1 MELRQL
7 TYFVAVAEEL
17 SFSRA
22 AARCFISQS
31 AISHQV
37 ARLEH
42 ELGSKLIAR
51 STRTVRLTDLGAQ
64 VLPLAQQMIR
74 LESMIAAT
82 ARTPGG
88 RVRMAANMSFAQQ
101 SLAAIAKLRTEHL
114 DVEIEFII
122 KSFDQ
127 RIDAVLGGDV
137 DLALIRGGLER
148 PGLAIEHL
156 WVDDLVVAMSQRHP
170 LAGTAE
176 VGLAE
181 LGRYPL
187 LLPSARDQV
196 LLHNVI
202 RDAFDRHGLDR
213 PRQAP
218 PLPVDHTATM
228 ELLNHPEEWTVL
240 YERTPLAGIA
250 FTRDTERALRVP
262 VSAVVR
268 APSGQ
273 SEIVNDLI
281 AALRSVRADLVGE
294 NDVAGPAM

>member
-1 MELRQL
+1 M
-7 TYFVAVAEEL
+7 TYFVTVAEEL

-22 AARCFISQS
+22 ADRCFISQS
-31 AISHQV
+31 AISRQV

-42 ELGSKLIAR
+42 ELGAKLIER
-51 STRTVRLTDLGAQ
+51 STRIVRLTDLGAQ
-64 VLPLAQQMIR
+64 VLPLAQQMLRI
-74 LESMIAAT
+74 ESMITAT
-82 ARTPGG
+82 ARTPSG

-101 SLAAIAKLRTEHL
+101 SLAAIAQLRSDHA

-148 PGLAIEHL
+148 PGLAVQRL
-156 WVDDLVVAMSQRHP
+156 WVDDLVVAMSQSHP
-170 LAGTAE
+170 LAGAYE
-176 VGLAE
+176 VDLVE
-181 LGRYPL
+181 LGAYPL

-228 ELLNHPEEWTVL
+228 ELLNHPDEWTVL
-240 YERTPLAGIA
+240 YERTPLAGIS
-250 FTRDTERALRVP
+250 FTRDRERALRVP

-268 APSGQ
+268 SPAAQ
-273 SEIVNDLI
+273 SEIVGDLI
-281 AALRSVRADLVGE
+281 AALQSVRG
-294 NDVAGPAM
+294 AMVQD

>member
-7 TYFVAVAEEL
+7 TYFVTVAEEL

-42 ELGSKLIAR
+42 ELGAKLIER
-51 STRTVRLTDLGAQ
+51 STRLVRLTDLGAQ
-64 VLPLAQQMIR
+64 VLPLAQQMLQI
-74 LESMIAAT
+74 ESMITAT
-82 ARTPGG
+82 ARTPSG

-101 SLAAIAKLRTEHL
+101 SLAAIAQLRNEHL

-127 RIDAVLGGDV
+127 RIEAVLGGDV
-137 DLALIRGGLER
+137 DLALIRGGLDR
-148 PGLAIEHL
+148 PGLAVQQL
-156 WVDDLVVAMSQRHP
+156 WVDDLVVAMSQSHP
-170 LAGTAE
+170 LAGADE

-181 LGRYPL
+181 LGDYPL

-202 RDAFDRHGLDR
+202 RDAFDRHGLER

-250 FTRDTERALRVP
+250 FTRDRERALRVS

-268 APSGQ
+268 SPAAH
-273 SEIVNDLI
+273 SEIVGDLI
-281 AALRSVRADLVGE
+281 AALQSVRS
-294 NDVAGPAM
+294 AMPGHD

>member
-1 MELRQL
+1 M
-7 TYFVAVAEEL
+7 TYFVTVAEEL

-42 ELGSKLIAR
+42 ELGAKLIER
-51 STRTVRLTDLGAQ
+51 STRIVRLTDLGAQ
-64 VLPLAQQMIR
+64 VLPLAQQMLRI
-74 LESMIAAT
+74 ESMITAT
-82 ARTPGG
+82 ARTPSG

-101 SLAAIAKLRTEHL
+101 SLAAIAQLRGDHL

-122 KSFDQ
+122 KSFNQ

-148 PGLAIEHL
+148 PGLAVQQL
-156 WVDDLVVAMSQRHP
+156 WVDDLVVAMSQSHP
-170 LAGTAE
+170 LAGADE

-181 LGRYPL
+181 LGSYPL

-228 ELLNHPEEWTVL
+228 ELLNHPDEWTVL
-240 YERTPLAGIA
+240 YERTPLAGIS
-250 FTRDTERALRVP
+250 FTRDRERALRVP

-268 APSGQ
+268 SPAAQ
-273 SEIVNDLI
+273 SEIVGDLI
-281 AALRSVRADLVGE
+281 AALQSVRGAIQGQE
-294 NDVAGPAM
+294 

>member
-1 MELRQL
+1 M
-7 TYFVAVAEEL
+7 TYFVTVAEEL

-42 ELGSKLIAR
+42 ELGAKLIER
-51 STRTVRLTDLGAQ
+51 STRIVRLTDLGAK
-64 VLPLAQQMIR
+64 VLPLAQQMLRI
-74 LESMIAAT
+74 ESMITAT
-82 ARTPGG
+82 ARTPSG

-101 SLAAIAKLRTEHL
+101 SLAAIAQLRADHA

-148 PGLAIEHL
+148 PGLAVQQL
-156 WVDDLVVAMSQRHP
+156 WVDDLVVAMSQSHP
-170 LAGTAE
+170 LAGVDE

-181 LGRYPL
+181 LGAYPL

-228 ELLNHPEEWTVL
+228 ELLNHPDEWTVL
-240 YERTPLAGIA
+240 YERTPLTGIS
-250 FTRDTERALRVP
+250 FTRDRERALRVP

-268 APSGQ
+268 SPAAQ
-273 SEIVNDLI
+273 SEIVGDLI
-281 AALRSVRADLVGE
+281 AALQSVRATMVPD
-294 NDVAGPAM
+294 

>member
-1 MELRQL
+1 M
-7 TYFVAVAEEL
+7 TYFVTVAEEL

-42 ELGSKLIAR
+42 ELGAKLIER
-51 STRTVRLTDLGAQ
+51 STRIVRLTDLGAQ
-64 VLPLAQQMIR
+64 VLPLAQQMLRI
-74 LESMIAAT
+74 ESMITAT
-82 ARTPGG
+82 ARTPSG

-101 SLAAIAKLRTEHL
+101 SLAAIAQLRADHA

-148 PGLAIEHL
+148 PGLAVQQL
-156 WVDDLVVAMSQRHP
+156 WVDDLVVAMSQSHP
-170 LAGTAE
+170 LAGVDE
-176 VGLAE
+176 VGLSE
-181 LGRYPL
+181 LGAYPL

-228 ELLNHPEEWTVL
+228 ELLNHPDEWTVL
-240 YERTPLAGIA
+240 YERTPLAGIS
-250 FTRDTERALRVP
+250 FTRDRERALRVP

-268 APSGQ
+268 SPAAQ
-273 SEIVNDLI
+273 SEIVGDLI
-281 AALRSVRADLVGE
+281 EALQSVRATMVPDQPGS
-294 NDVAGPAM
+294 

>member
-1 MELRQL
+1 M
-7 TYFVAVAEEL
+7 TYFVTVAEEL

-42 ELGSKLIAR
+42 ELGAKLIER
-51 STRTVRLTDLGAQ
+51 STRIVRLTDLGAQ
-64 VLPLAQQMIR
+64 VLPLAQQMLRI
-74 LESMIAAT
+74 ESMITAT
-82 ARTPGG
+82 ARTPSG

-101 SLAAIAKLRTEHL
+101 SLAAIAQLRGDHL

-148 PGLAIEHL
+148 PGLAVQQL
-156 WVDDLVVAMSQRHP
+156 WVDDLVVAMSQSHP
-170 LAGTAE
+170 LAGADE

-181 LGRYPL
+181 LGSYPL

-213 PRQAP
+213 PRQAA

-228 ELLNHPEEWTVL
+228 ELLNHPDEWTVL
-240 YERTPLAGIA
+240 YERTPLAGIS
-250 FTRDTERALRVP
+250 FTRDRERALRVP

-268 APSGQ
+268 SPAAQ
-273 SEIVNDLI
+273 SEIVGDLI
-281 AALRSVRADLVGE
+281 AALQSVRG
-294 NDVAGPAM
+294 AMQGQD

>member
-7 TYFVAVAEEL
+7 TYFVTVAEEL

-42 ELGSKLIAR
+42 ELGAKLIER
-51 STRTVRLTDLGAQ
+51 STRIVRLTELGAQ
-64 VLPLAQQMIR
+64 VLPLAQQMLQI
-74 LESMIAAT
+74 ESMITAT
-82 ARTPGG
+82 ARTPSG

-101 SLAAIAKLRTEHL
+101 SLAAIAQLRGEHL

-127 RIDAVLGGDV
+127 RIEAVLGGDV
-137 DLALIRGGLER
+137 DLALIRGGLDR
-148 PGLAIEHL
+148 PGLAVQQL
-156 WVDDLVVAMSQRHP
+156 WVDDLVVAMSQSHP
-170 LAGTAE
+170 LAGAEE
-176 VGLAE
+176 VGLVE
-181 LGRYPL
+181 LGAYPL

-202 RDAFDRHGLDR
+202 RDAFDRHGLER

-250 FTRDTERALRVP
+250 FTRDRERALRVP

-268 APSGQ
+268 SPAAH
-273 SEIVNDLI
+273 SEIVGDLI
-281 AALRSVRADLVGE
+281 AALQSVREAMP
-294 NDVAGPAM
+294 GPD